1 MLRGLALLRL
11 QPSDPA
17 LHVTAPVTA
26 PVAAS
31 GGDPRFSS
39 AQGGKS
45 RTNTILPAPT
55 MDDILPMQ
63 IRSRRSHNKS
73 RSGCQ
78 NCKKR
83 RIKCDEKKPHCTNC
97 VRHSIECDFTNP
109 ASASSTPPAS
119 TRRFRFRQSKYQP
132 ESRAS
137 SSKDS
142 TPDVSQN
149 DPPSTSTGVQCDLAA
164 SSVAGGISFAD
175 LKLYHHYVTATYKT
189 LADEET
195 DIHRVW
201 PDHVPQWGIA
211 FPSIMHLV
219 LALSALHLAHE
230 DPASRTQYIAQ
241 ADDHFTFGVRS
252 VTAVLCLLN
261 AENCQLIYMAA
272 ALICLVYFGRG
283 PRPGEFLVFSHRG
296 QSEWLVLLRG
306 VRSILKEHPGRVF
319 TGVLAP
325 IPDERIGSVRAGLQA
340 ELDEHL
346 HRVGQVRAFVQSRV
360 SEDSLQAVL
369 NTALDDLLAGFEEV
383 YKIRSAGKDG
393 INLLHIVVGW
403 VYRLPESMI
412 SLLEQRDS
420 SALVMFGHWSILLV
434 YMRSSWL
441 MRGWDAHVL
450 EGARACLSERDR
462 HWLEWPTQVIY
473 T

>member
-1 MLRGLALLRL
+1 
-11 QPSDPA
+11 
-17 LHVTAPVTA
+17 
-26 PVAAS
+26 
-31 GGDPRFSS
+31 
-39 AQGGKS
+39 
-45 RTNTILPAPT
+45 
-55 MDDILPMQ
+55 MDDTLPMQ
-63 IRSRRSHNKS
+63 IRSRRSHHKS

-109 ASASSTPPAS
+109 ASASSTPSAT

-132 ESRAS
+132 ASRAS

-142 TPDVSQN
+142 TPEVGHSE
-149 DPPSTSTGVQCDLAA
+149 PPSTSTGVQCDLAA

-195 DIHRVW
+195 DINRVW
-201 PDHVPQWGIA
+201 SNHVPQWGIA

-219 LALSALHLAHE
+219 LALSALHWAHE

-241 ADDHFTFGVRS
+241 ADDHFTFGIRS

-283 PRPGEFLVFSHRG
+283 PRPGEYLVFSDRG
-296 QSEWLVLLRG
+296 QSEWLVLMRG
-306 VRSILKEHPGRVF
+306 VHSILREHQNRVF
-319 TGVLAP
+319 TGVLTP
-325 IPDERIGSVRAGLQA
+325 IPDDRIRGVSAELQA

-346 HRVGQVRAFVQSRV
+346 QRVGLVRAFVQSRV
-360 SEDSLQAVL
+360 QEKSSQTMF
-369 NTALDDLLAGFEEV
+369 NTAFDDLRSGLEEV

-393 INLLHIVVGW
+393 INLMHVVVGW
-403 VYRLPESMI
+403 VYRLPEEMI
-412 SLLEQRDS
+412 GLLEQKDS
-420 SALVMFGHWSILLV
+420 CALVMFGHWSILLV

-450 EGARACLSERDR
+450 EGVRASLPEGDQ
-462 HWLEWPTQVIY
+462 HWLEWPSKVIY